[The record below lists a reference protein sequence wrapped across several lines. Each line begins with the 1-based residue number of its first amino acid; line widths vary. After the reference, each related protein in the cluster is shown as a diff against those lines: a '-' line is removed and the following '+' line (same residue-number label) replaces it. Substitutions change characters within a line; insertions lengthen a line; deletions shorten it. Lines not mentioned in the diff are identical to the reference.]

1 MSLVEECACSFCEES
16 DSIRTGSL
24 NGRHPYHIL
33 QCFQL
38 LMFNFYVPVEN
49 PGTMARAEGKESGVN
64 RKGKENNQILKV
76 CLN

>member
-1 MSLVEECACSFCEES
+1 
-16 DSIRTGSL
+16 
-24 NGRHPYHIL
+24 
-33 QCFQL
+33 
-38 LMFNFYVPVEN
+38 MFNFYVPVEN